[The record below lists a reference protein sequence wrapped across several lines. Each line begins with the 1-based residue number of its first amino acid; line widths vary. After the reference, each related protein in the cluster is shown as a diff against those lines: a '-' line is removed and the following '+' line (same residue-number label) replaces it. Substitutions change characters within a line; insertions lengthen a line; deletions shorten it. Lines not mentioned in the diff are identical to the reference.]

1 MILQNFRK
9 TRVRKKVSE
18 YAEYLRELFSLA
30 ESKILQKGGKR
41 YLEAVP

>member
-9 TRVRKKVSE
+9 TRVTKKVSE
-18 YAEYLRELFSLA
+18 YKNYLRELFSLA
-30 ESKILQKGGKR
+30 SSKILQKDGKR